1 MCLNDKNGCR
11 DDPCFE
17 GVECIDVPAPGTGFQ
32 CEKCPRGYQGDGIVC
47 YAVCDEPIIDNGQM
61 IAGNISVGSSVTFE
75 CNKGFELV
83 GQQTITCGN
92 DNEYDSPVPTCE
104 DQDECLTSPCHADA
118 NCQNIDGGFLCFCKE
133 GYVGDG
139 TNSCQA
145 AVSIEYFNCDVLGND
160 TIRVSWLVP
169 PKWRNSLVIDQ
180 FIVSWNPREDLS
192 YDTEEELKTYFDEF
206 DDYEEKLNDV
216 IETET
221 VPSLKYRAIA
231 RNESS
236 FIITNLRPSTLYFIR
251 LRMQITEGLVENP
264 TRSCVKVTGEGREFD
279 SFCHDLYG
287 YEIIFVHFTLLI
299 TNTRAFRT

>member
-32 CEKCPRGYQGDGIVC
+32 CEKCPRGYLGDGIVC

-104 DQDECLTSPCHADA
+104 
-118 NCQNIDGGFLCFCKE
+118 
-133 GYVGDG
+133 
-139 TNSCQA
+139 A

-279 SFCHDLYG
+279 SFCHDLYEC
-287 YEIIFVHFTLLI
+287 EIIFVHFTLLI
-299 TNTRAFRT
+299 TNTRAFRI